1 MTAEPESQRSLM
13 TGLDEAVAL
22 LGAMS
27 DREALLRVLLDLLR
41 RWTGCDAVGVR
52 LARGEDFP
60 YYTTAG
66 FPEVFVLAESELC
79 ARDVDGRVARTPAGR
94 AVLECICGAV
104 IEGRVDPSLPFFTS
118 QGSFFVGSTSRLL
131 AEAEAADLP
140 PALRNRCNT
149 AGYETVALIPLRAG
163 GRILG
168 LLQVNDRR
176 PDHLDAAAVAGL
188 ERLAE
193 GVAVLLARQE
203 TQQALGEAQALYQ
216 AVFFTNIAVKLLIDP
231 VTGRIVDANPAACAF
246 YGYPLESLRR
256 LAIWDINMCR
266 PEEALA
272 HMRAAREGRQG
283 VFHFTHRLA
292 GGELREVDVY
302 SGPVAYAG
310 RTLLFSIIHDVTDR
324 VRAEQARE
332 RAEQVLR
339 HDLRSPLAGITGL
352 ANHLVGAGLSDEH
365 REMAEVIRETAERL
379 YTLVGRNLDLQ
390 KIEQERYELRPEPVA
405 MAPVLTGMA
414 REAAS
419 LAHARHVR
427 LTLTGEGFDDGGA
440 GPLVAGERDLLALLF
455 SNLLTNALEAAPAG
469 TVVRLTL
476 ATTPAW
482 AEIVIH
488 NHGVIPA
495 EIRPRFF
502 TKYATS
508 GKKDGTGLGA
518 YNALAV
524 ARLHGGTIDWESEA
538 ATGTSLTVRL
548 PLAAC
553 ACAAQPG

>member
-1 MTAEPESQRSLM
+1 MTAEPESQRALM

-22 LGAMS
+22 LGAMA
-27 DREALLRVLLDLLR
+27 DREALLRVLLGLLR
-41 RWTGCDAVGVR
+41 RWTGCEAVGVR

-60 YYTTAG
+60 YYTTSG
-66 FPEVFVLAESELC
+66 LPEAFVLAESKLC

-118 QGSFFVGSTSRLL
+118 QGSFSVGSTSRLL

-140 PALRNRCNT
+140 PGMRNRCNA

-168 LLQVNDRR
+168 LLQINDRR
-176 PDHLDAAAVAGL
+176 PDQLDAAAVAGL

-203 TQQALGEAQALYQ
+203 TQQALAEAQALYQ

-256 LAIWDINMCR
+256 LAIWDINTCR

-272 HMRAAREGRQG
+272 HMRAARDGRQG

-292 GGELREVDVY
+292 GGELREVEVY

-352 ANHLVGAGLSDEH
+352 ANHLVGAGLGDEY

-390 KIEQERYELRPEPVA
+390 KIEQGRYELRPELVA
-405 MAPVLTGMA
+405 MAPALTGMA

-419 LAHARHVR
+419 LAHARQVR
-427 LTLTGEGFDDGGA
+427 LTLTGEGFDDGGD

-476 ATTPAW
+476 ATTPTW

-553 ACAAQPG
+553 ACAGQPG